1 VHPPPLN
8 EGEALASRI
17 LELGPAKAQ
26 FLGPVII
33 EVSEGTVA
41 WDCVLSFILSAPE
54 RGRGASQPHPR
65 AGPSRGTVPCPL
77 SSVR

>member
-1 VHPPPLN
+1 MLFRYLKKDKLVHPPPLN

-33 EVSEGTVA
+33 EVISCCLFFFY
-41 WDCVLSFILSAPE
+41 WLLI
-54 RGRGASQPHPR
+54 
-65 AGPSRGTVPCPL
+65 
-77 SSVR
+77 SVYLFTYA